1 MTRAIALVLL
11 AWAMT
16 AWADESTVPNPNQ
29 WAPLDA
35 LVNAQIAAGKL
46 PGAVLEVGDDRGVIY
61 RRAYGCRR
69 REPACEAM
77 TEDTIFDLA
86 SVTKVIAT
94 TTAILQLVEQGR
106 IELDAPVARY
116 WQAFGGHGKAD
127 ITVRQLLTHT
137 SGLPADLDLR
147 SKWHGEAAAM
157 AKIEALAPQSTPG
170 AGMRYSDVNFEAL
183 GELVERV
190 SGQRLDAYAHDHIF
204 VPLQMAD
211 TGFLPADD
219 LKPRIAPTSVGTG
232 VVHDPSAA
240 RMDGVAGH
248 AGLFGTAAD
257 LARFARM
264 LLNGGEL
271 DGVRILGPDTIAQ
284 MSTLQSP
291 ASEQQWR
298 GLGWQLYAP
307 LVANR
312 DAMPPIGAIGHRGYT
327 GTAIWVDPATK
338 RFVALLSNRV
348 YPNDG
353 GDAAPLRREVLAYV
367 ANLQAP
373 LRYPNHDVTA
383 PWQEQ
388 VGAKK
393 VQLGIDQLEADGFAP
408 LRGKHVGLITNLTGL
423 DGHGRRT
430 IDALRWAPEV
440 TLAAVLTPEH
450 GLYAN
455 REGQI
460 ESEIEPVSGVPLRS
474 LYGSH
479 RKPTDAD
486 LAGVDALVF
495 DMQDAGAR
503 FYTYISTL
511 GYALEAAAAHH
522 IPLYVLDRPNPI
534 SEAGADGPMLDDGLY
549 SFTAY
554 FNLPVQHGMTL
565 GELAQM
571 FNGEN
576 HIGADLHVIA
586 MAHYHRDS
594 WYDETGVDWVPPSP
608 NLRTVTE
615 AALYPGVALVESSNV
630 SVGRG
635 TDTPFELVGTPWIDS
650 AALARYLAKR
660 KIAGVRFEAVDFTPT
675 ASAYEGKTCHGVRI
689 HVTDRY
695 DLRAPRLGIEI
706 AAALHKLYPQRF
718 ELEKNLSMIGT
729 RAAMS
734 ALARGTDPAR
744 IEAQWQAGVQAF
756 VRRQRQ
762 YLIY

>member
-1 MTRAIALVLL
+1 MAA
-11 AWAMT
+11 ANT
-16 AWADESTVPNPNQ
+16 AQ

-46 PGAVLEVGDDRGVIY
+46 PGAVLEVGDDKGLIY

-69 REPACEAM
+69 REPDCEAM

-86 SVTKVIAT
+86 SVTKVIVT
-94 TTAILQLVEQGR
+94 TTAILQLAEQGR
-106 IELDAPVARY
+106 IKLDAPAARY
-116 WQAFGGHGKAD
+116 WPAFGAHGKAD
-127 ITVRQLLTHT
+127 ITVRQLLSHT

-147 SKWHGEAAAM
+147 GKWRGEADAM
-157 AKIEALAPQSTPG
+157 AKIEALSPQTAPG
-170 AGMRYSDVNFEAL
+170 ASMRYSDVNFEAL
-183 GELVERV
+183 GELVERI
-190 SGQRLDAYAHDHIF
+190 SGQRLDAYSHDHIF
-204 VPLQMAD
+204 GPLKMAD
-211 TGFLPADD
+211 TGFLPADE
-219 LKPRIAPTSVGTG
+219 LKPRLAPTSVGTG
-232 VVHDPSAA
+232 AVHDPSAA

-248 AGLFGTAAD
+248 AGLFGTADD

-271 DGVRILGPDTIAQ
+271 DGARILGSDTIVQ
-284 MSTLQSP
+284 MGALQSP

-327 GTAIWVDPATK
+327 GTAIWVDPYSK
-338 RFVALLSNRV
+338 HFVVLLSNRV

-353 GDAAPLRREVLAYV
+353 GDAAPLRREVLSYV
-367 ANLQAP
+367 ASLQAP
-373 LRYPNHDVTA
+373 GSLAALPQDTSA

-388 VGAKK
+388 SGPKK
-393 VQLGIDQLEADGFAP
+393 VVLGIDQLETDGFAP

-423 DGHGRRT
+423 DSHGRRT
-430 IDALRWAPEV
+430 IDALRWVPDV

-450 GLYAN
+450 GLYSN

-460 ESEIEPVSGVPLRS
+460 ESEVEPASGVPLRS

-479 RKPTDAD
+479 RKPTDDD

-534 SEAGADGPMLDDGLY
+534 SAAGADGPMLDEGLH

-554 FNLPVQHGMTL
+554 FDLPVQHGMTL

-576 HIGADLHVIA
+576 HIGADLHVIT
-586 MAHYHRDS
+586 MAHYRRDS
-594 WYDETGVDWVPPSP
+594 WYDEMGIDWVPPSP
-608 NLRTVTE
+608 NLRTVAE
-615 AALYPGVALVESSNV
+615 AALYPGVALVESANV

-635 TDTPFELVGTPWIDS
+635 TDTPFELVGAPWIDG
-650 AALARYLAKR
+650 AALAQYLAKR
-660 KIAGVRFEAVDFTPT
+660 KIAGVRFEAAQFTPS
-675 ASAYEGKTCHGVRI
+675 ASIYESKACQGVRI
-689 HVTDRY
+689 HLTDRD

-718 ELEKNLSMIGT
+718 ELEKNLSMMGT
-729 RAAMS
+729 RATMA
-734 ALARGTDPAR
+734 ALERGTDPAR
-744 IEAQWQAGVQAF
+744 IEAQWQVGLREFAK
-756 VRRQRQ
+756 RRQG